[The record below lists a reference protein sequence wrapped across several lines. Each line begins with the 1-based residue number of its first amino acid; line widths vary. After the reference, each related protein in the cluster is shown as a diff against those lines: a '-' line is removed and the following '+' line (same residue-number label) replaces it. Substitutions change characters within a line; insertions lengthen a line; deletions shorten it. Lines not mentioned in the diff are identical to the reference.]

1 MRKAVLGVNVLS
13 TESPAHPSSL
23 TWFGVLL
30 VCQAGGAFL
39 LPHPQNILTSVLTV
53 GKSSVQ
59 QDVIFGVS
67 VLQQDLLEGLS
78 RWHWKISQA
87 LRFPFLCLFF
97 PSRGMGDAL
106 HFKCSA
112 QGIPAKGQS
121 AFQHPDI
128 LLLGDYTGIHQRWA
142 LSWPLSCQH
151 LLHFF
156 NDRD

>member
-30 VCQAGGAFL
+30 ACQAGGAFL

-53 GKSSVQ
+53 GKSRVQ
-59 QDVIFGVS
+59 QDVIFGIS
-67 VLQQDLLEGLS
+67 VLQQDLLEGLR

-87 LRFPFLCLFF
+87 LRFP
-97 PSRGMGDAL
+97 L